1 LNPVNYTAVEEF
13 SRFFCYRQVRRLR
26 SKLWVSEMAEKP
38 KASLQQELDCYESNK
53 ADWLNAHLG
62 EFALVGRKG
71 AVGFYP
77 TYEAAFEAGLKAFGI
92 GTDFLIKQVVEHEP
106 VFVIY

>member
-1 LNPVNYTAVEEF
+1 
-13 SRFFCYRQVRRLR
+13 
-26 SKLWVSEMAEKP
+26 MAEKH
-38 KASLQQELDCYESNK
+38 KASLEQELAWYESNK
-53 ADWLNAHLG
+53 AEWLNTHLG
-62 EFALVGRKG
+62 EFALVGKKR

-77 TYEAAFEAGLKAFGI
+77 TYEAAFEAGLGAFGI

>member
-1 LNPVNYTAVEEF
+1 
-13 SRFFCYRQVRRLR
+13 
-26 SKLWVSEMAEKP
+26 MAEKP
-38 KASLQQELDCYESNK
+38 KASLQQELDWYESNK
-53 ADWLNAHLG
+53 AEWLNAHLG

-77 TYEAAFEAGLKAFGI
+77 TYEAAFEAGLEAFGI

>member
-1 LNPVNYTAVEEF
+1 MP
-13 SRFFCYRQVRRLR
+13 
-26 SKLWVSEMAEKP
+26 EKRE
-38 KASLQQELDCYESNK
+38 ACLEQELAWYESNK
-53 ADWLNAHLG
+53 AEWLNAHLG
-62 EFALVGRKG
+62 EFALVGKKR

-77 TYEAAFEAGLKAFGI
+77 TYEAAFEAGLEAFGI

>member
-1 LNPVNYTAVEEF
+1 MP
-13 SRFFCYRQVRRLR
+13 
-26 SKLWVSEMAEKP
+26 EKP
-38 KASLQQELDCYESNK
+38 TTPLQRELAWYESNK
-53 ADWLNAHLG
+53 AELLNTHLG
-62 EFALVGRKG
+62 EFALVGKKT

-77 TYEAAFEAGLKAFGI
+77 SYEAAFEAGIEAFGI